1 MKLINHL
8 QDSQLK
14 QLPFFETGHTV
25 RVHQKVIDL
34 ITDPKTGKVTGK
46 KERAQVFEGLVIA
59 KKNGK
64 GITGTFIVRKI
75 SSGVGVE
82 RIFPLHSNNIVKLE
96 VVKTPD
102 VRTSK
107 IYYVR
112 DRQDNTP
119 RFKKSKQMKK
129 TERLN

>member
-1 MKLINHL
+1 MKLVNHI
-8 QDSQLK
+8 QDTQLK
-14 QLPFFETGHTV
+14 QLPEFKTGYTV

-34 ITDPKTGKVTGK
+34 ITDPKSGKVTGK

-64 GITGTFIVRKI
+64 GITGTFTVRKI
-75 SSGVGVE
+75 SSGLGVE

-96 VVKTPD
+96 VVRTPD
-102 VRTSK
+102 VRKAK

-112 DRQDNTP
+112 ERQDNSP
-119 RFKKSKQMKK
+119 RARKVKIVKK
-129 TERLN
+129 

>member
-1 MKLINHL
+1 MQLVNQL
-8 QDSQLK
+8 QDTQLK
-14 QLPFFETGHTV
+14 QLPEFKTGYTV

-34 ITDPKTGKVTGK
+34 ITDPKSGKVTGK

-64 GITGTFIVRKI
+64 GVTGTFTVRKI

-102 VRTSK
+102 VRKAK

-112 DRQDNTP
+112 ERQDNAP
-119 RFKKSKQMKK
+119 RARKAKIVKK
-129 TERLN
+129 